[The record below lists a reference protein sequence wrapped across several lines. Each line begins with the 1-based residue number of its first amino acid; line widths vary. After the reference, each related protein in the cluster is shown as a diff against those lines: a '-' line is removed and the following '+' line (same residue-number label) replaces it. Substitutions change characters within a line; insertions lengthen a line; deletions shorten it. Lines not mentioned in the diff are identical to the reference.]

1 MVLRAS
7 AVREESVMM
16 GHTGQTVAARGN
28 PSSWIQDVV
37 VECAVLF
44 KVPLVGAGGDNGLVF
59 DPHGCEGDA
68 ALVKGLLDA
77 DVEGGPVRFAADGE
91 HIAAQ
96 IDEGMVHAFPLQVF
110 LEKIC
115 DIAFCHGS
123 QIKGGRRVLELHGV
137 ALHHDFLVVH
147 VLQRLG
153 EGGLVR
159 EGPALRP

>member
-1 MVLRAS
+1 MV
-7 AVREESVMM
+7 V
-16 GHTGQTVAARGN
+16 QTA
-28 PSSWIQDVV
+28 
-37 VECAVLF
+37 
-44 KVPLVGAGGDNGLVF
+44 VPLKKALIGPRCDNGLVI
-59 DPHGCEGDA
+59 DPDRGERDA

-77 DVEGGPVRFAADGE
+77 YIKGRAVRLVTYSQ
-91 HIAAQ
+91 HVPTQ
-96 IDEGMVHAFPLQVF
+96 VDEGVAHAFSLQVI

-159 EGPALRP
+159 EGRLFGLEIQSRETEPMVMSKAPSESFP